1 MKPLRIKPGPGLLL
15 FRLPTSTLLVF
26 ALLVCSG
33 CFQKKPAQTTATAPP
48 PVASPT
54 PAPPEPAPP
63 QSATAGQP
71 AQETPQTEQA
81 QTAQKKPD
89 KKPLPRKP
97 RPVAKKPAPTPTP
110 QEKPTATPATQEAR
124 NTLPAKPDSASA
136 PLASLAPGPVKSDAT
151 HDQAATDNLLQTAE
165 NNLNGLKRQL
175 SKDEEDVV
183 TQIKAFIAQS
193 REASK
198 NNDQVRA
205 YNLAVKAQL
214 LSDALAKPK

>member
-1 MKPLRIKPGPGLLL
+1 MKPLRIKPGPDLLL
-15 FRLPTSTLLVF
+15 FRLPTFALLVF
-26 ALLVCSG
+26 ALVLCAG

-110 QEKPTATPATQEAR
+110 QEKPVEEAK
-124 NTLPAKPDSASA
+124 NLPPR
-136 PLASLAPGPVKSDAT
+136 PLASLAPGPVKSDAA
-151 HDQAATDNLLQTAE
+151 HDQAATDQLLQTAE

-175 SKDEEDVV
+175 TKDEEDVV